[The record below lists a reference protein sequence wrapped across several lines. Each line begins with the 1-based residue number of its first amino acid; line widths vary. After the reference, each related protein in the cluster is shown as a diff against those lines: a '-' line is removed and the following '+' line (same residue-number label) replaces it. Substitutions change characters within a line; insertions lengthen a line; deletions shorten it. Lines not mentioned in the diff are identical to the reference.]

1 MRWPG
6 RMAGEVLRHF
16 NQKPATV
23 LYPEVKVEMPRDFRG
38 KIRFHAA
45 RCVGCKL
52 CQKDCPACAIEIQKV
67 GEKRFQAVF
76 HLDRCIFCAQ
86 CVDSCNKGALE
97 ATTEY
102 ELATLDRST
111 LRVVYAPEAPPPQPE
126 ATSSPAGEPA
136 AAPGQ
141 PAAAVGG
148 PAPARPPPGPGAA

>member
-1 MRWPG
+1 
-6 RMAGEVLRHF
+6 MAGEVLRHF
-16 NQKPATV
+16 SQKPATV

-52 CQKDCPACAIEIQKV
+52 CQKDCPACAIEIEKV

-86 CVDSCNKGALE
+86 CVDSCNKDALE

-111 LRVVYAPEAPPPQPE
+111 LRVVYAPEAPPREPE
-126 ATSSPAGEPA
+126 AAPGPTGEPA
-136 AAPGQ
+136 ATAGP
-141 PAAAVGG
+141 PAAAGG
-148 PAPARPPPGPGAA
+148 GASATKPPPGAGAP